1 MAERMVI
8 KRLDDDD
15 YLIHFNCDLRAPN
28 EKVNFIRQNAS
39 GLPDNPEEIPI
50 LARLGKAN
58 AMLEMLLSGTYA
70 SRGELATALNVNT
83 VTISR
88 TLNFAFVAPEIIE
101 GLMRGEIPASKVI
114 ALADKVNMMPFW
126 ADQHRFVG
134 VA

>member
-101 GLMRGEIPASKVI
+101 GLMRI
-114 ALADKVNMMPFW
+114 AAEKLVL
-126 ADQHRFVG
+126 R
-134 VA
+134 VAEGRAKSPRARSLPSPTKST